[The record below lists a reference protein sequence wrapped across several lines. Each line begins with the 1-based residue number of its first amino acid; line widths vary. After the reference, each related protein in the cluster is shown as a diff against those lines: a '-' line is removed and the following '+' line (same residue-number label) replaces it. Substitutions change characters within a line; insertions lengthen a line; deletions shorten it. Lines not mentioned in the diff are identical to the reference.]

1 MKILSFGEI
10 LFDVYPDKKCIGGAP
25 LNFAAHACREGAEA
39 YLLSAVGNDEL
50 GCEAIELVKK
60 LGISADYV
68 AINPDFETG
77 KCIVSLNEQG
87 IPSFDVKSNVSY
99 DYIPLLNADREYFDV
114 IAFGTL
120 ALRNNVSL
128 NTLKEI
134 LKAKNYGRIFCDINL
149 RAPFY
154 TKESVELCLENA
166 NILKLSDTEL
176 DCVLDTFFSIRY
188 ENFLQNLRLLSA
200 KYRNLEEIAV
210 TCGENGAYVYFSRED
225 KIYYTPAR
233 AVKVVSTVGAGD
245 SFGAAYLV
253 SRLKGNDIISSLER
267 ATEVSAYV
275 VSCKDAIPME
285 D

>member
-10 LFDVYPDKKCIGGAP
+10 IWDVYPDKNYIGGAP
-25 LNFAAHACREGAEA
+25 LNFAAHACREGADT

-50 GCEAIELVKK
+50 GCKAVELIKK
-60 LGISADYV
+60 FGVFTDYV
-68 AINPDFETG
+68 AINPDLETG
-77 KCIVSLNEQG
+77 KCIVFLNENG
-87 IPSFDVKSNVSY
+87 VPSFNVKNNVAY
-99 DYIPLLNADREYFDV
+99 DYITSVPHEHFDV
-114 IAFGTL
+114 LAFGTL

-134 LKAKNYGRIFCDINL
+134 LKAKTYGRIFCDINL

-154 TKESVELCLENA
+154 TKESVELCLESA

-176 DCVLDTFFSIRY
+176 DYVLDTFFSIRY

-267 ATEVSAYV
+267 GAKVSAYV

-285 D
+285 E